1 MLEIDIYSDILSIP
15 AHFVDEKIEKLEA
28 KFKDKIKINYRWISL
43 LADTDAPNSR
53 AQLTDFYEHIEKLKD
68 VSQYFH
74 FNDGIWLNKIR
85 TSSSGAHLFLKAV
98 ELSLKDKGEDSY
110 QSVHALANR
119 YRRIYFEDGE
129 DISNFLVLE
138 KALDQLNINK
148 AEVNAYIRDSRALTA
163 LIEDENSC
171 FKLHAHKILPLLSF
185 QRGSYKLYGD
195 VSYKVIEN
203 MVENLLH
210 LTDRRAA

>member
-15 AHFVDEKIEKLEA
+15 AHFVDERLEKLEA
-28 KFKDKIKINYRWISL
+28 KFKDKIKINYHWISL
-43 LADTDAPNSR
+43 LSDTDAPHQR
-53 AQLTDFYEHIEKLKD
+53 ARVVDYYEHIEKLKD
-68 VSQYFH
+68 VSQYFQ
-74 FNDGIWLNKIR
+74 FNDSIWLNKIR

-110 QSVHALANR
+110 QTVHALANR

-138 KALDQLNINK
+138 KALDQLSIDK
-148 AEVNAYIRDSRALTA
+148 AEVNSYIRNSKALAA
-163 LIEDENSC
+163 LIEDESSC
-171 FKLHAHKILPLLSF
+171 YKLHAHEILPLLSF
-185 QRGSYKLYGD
+185 QKGSYKLYGD

-210 LTDRRAA
+210 ITHRRAA